1 MADHLPEDLPLSAIL
16 EELGGLDY
24 DITLSELID
33 RFGAR
38 AFGALTLV
46 FAVACALPL
55 PPGSSTVLGAPLVLL
70 TPQIALGRTSP
81 WLPAW
86 LRRRKVSARDL
97 EQISRKFLPWLRRI
111 EQISK
116 PRLRL
121 FFTPMGLQVMGVVCT
136 ALSLVLI
143 LPIPLGNLLPAAA
156 VAVFSLAFILRD
168 GLLAIV
174 GYLLTLASTAV
185 LVVAAH
191 LIIRVLRHVFEV
203 VTGA

>member
-1 MADHLPEDLPLSAIL
+1 MAEDLPDDLPLSAIL
-16 EELGGLDY
+16 EGLGRLDH

-46 FAVACALPL
+46 FGVACALPL

-81 WLPAW
+81 WLPEW
-86 LRRRKVSARDL
+86 LRRRKVSAADL
-97 EQISRKFLPWLRRI
+97 DAVGRKLLPWLRRV
-111 EQISK
+111 EQVSK
-116 PRLRL
+116 PRLRQL
-121 FFTPMGLQVMGVVCT
+121 FTPVGLQVMGVVCT
-136 ALSLVLI
+136 MLSLVLI

-168 GLLAIV
+168 GLLAIL

-185 LVVAAH
+185 LVLAAN
-191 LIIRVLRHVFEV
+191 IIFRVLRHVIQV
-203 VTGA
+203 ATGA